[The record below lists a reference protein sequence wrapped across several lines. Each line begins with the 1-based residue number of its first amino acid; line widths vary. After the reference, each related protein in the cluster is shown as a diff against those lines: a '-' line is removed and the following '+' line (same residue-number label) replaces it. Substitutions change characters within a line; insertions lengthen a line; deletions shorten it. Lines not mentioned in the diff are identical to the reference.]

1 MPFMRVSL
9 SRKLKEEEKQ
19 ELYGKLGR
27 ALAIIPGKEAFM
39 LIADIEDGKDI
50 YCGGKKQEN
59 FCFIDARY
67 FSRIEYHIKKAFAQ
81 AVMAAVEEV
90 AGTPKPCISMTITE
104 YSTWAGFGRRPSGGT
119 PPPRGPGRPPG
130 PIPPP

>member
-9 SRKLKEEEKQ
+9 SKELTGEQKQ
-19 ELYGKLGR
+19 ELYGKLGQ
-27 ALAIIPGKEAFM
+27 ALALIPGKEAFM

-67 FSRIEYHIKKAFAQ
+67 YSKIEYHIKKAFAQ
-81 AVMAAVEEV
+81 AAMAAVEEV

-104 YSTWAGFGRRPSGGT
+104 YSTWAGFGDLADEYYKEEG
-119 PPPRGPGRPPG
+119 
-130 PIPPP
+130 

>member
-27 ALAIIPGKEAFM
+27 ALAIIPGKDAFM

-90 AGTPKPCISMTITE
+90 AGAPKPCISMTITE
-104 YSTWAGFGRRPSGGT
+104 YSTWAGFGDLADEYYKEEG
-119 PPPRGPGRPPG
+119 
-130 PIPPP
+130 

>member
-19 ELYGKLGR
+19 ELYGKLSR

-59 FCFIDARY
+59 FCFVDARY
-67 FSRIEYHIKKAFAQ
+67 YSKIEYHIKKAFAQ
-81 AVMAAVEEV
+81 AVMAAIGEV
-90 AGTPKPCISMTITE
+90 AGTPP
-104 YSTWAGFGRRPSGGT
+104 RPGAFL
-119 PPPRGPGRPPG
+119 RP
-130 PIPPP
+130 